1 MNTSRIRIAAIVMFL
16 GVALGAFGAH
26 ALADRLAENDRV
38 ATWDTAVLYHLV
50 HGVALFII
58 ALTAERSRSF
68 WFLLVGIVIFSGSLY
83 ALSITGITK
92 LGAITPIGG
101 LCFLIGWF
109 LWILN
114 PGKRSETPHS

>member
-1 MNTSRIRIAAIVMFL
+1 MNSSRIRIAAIVMFL

-26 ALADRLAENDRV
+26 ALEDRLVANDRI

-58 ALTAERSRSF
+58 AMTAPRSRSF
-68 WFLLVGIVIFSGSLY
+68 FFLVAGVVIFSGSLY
-83 ALSITGITK
+83 ALSLTGITK

-109 LWILN
+109 LWILS
-114 PGKRSETPHS
+114 PGRQADTRS